1 MLFEEIIQ
9 PDSVLCNARARSK
22 KHCFEILSELLVRAN
37 PGMPDELIFTGLI
50 DRERLGC
57 TSLDCGVAF
66 PHCRIDGL
74 NAACAAL
81 IKLSDPLHFDATDG
95 EPVDLV
101 FGMVVPAELGDA
113 DYADIKAITSALCEQ
128 KLRDRLRTATTDSAL
143 YTTLVGGAERFADG
157 ALKRAVGPQ

>member
-1 MLFEEIIQ
+1 MLFAEIIQ

-37 PGMPDELIFTGLI
+37 PQMSRELVFAGLT

-57 TSLDCGVAF
+57 TGLDCGVAF

-81 IKLSDPLHFDATDG
+81 IKLSDPLHFEATDG

-101 FGMVVPAELGDA
+101 FGMMVPTELGDA
-113 DYADIKAITSALCEQ
+113 DYADIEAITSALCEQ

-143 YTTLVGGAERFADG
+143 YAALVGGVDRFGAE
-157 ALKRAVGPQ
+157 LKRAAGPQ

>member
-37 PGMPDELIFTGLI
+37 PEMPDELIFTGLI

-113 DYADIKAITSALCEQ
+113 DYADIKAVTSALCEQ

-143 YTTLVGGAERFADG
+143 YTTLVGGAERFAG
-157 ALKRAVGPQ
+157 AALKRADGAQ